1 MLLFRFKMLSLA
13 LRAFFSSS
21 FPIPAFFCPAI
32 HSIPSRGFR
41 ISRIYSRGFRI
52 SRIYCSLFFIF
63 YCISSKDDDDEIFAY
78 VLMLLF
84 RFKMLSLALRAFFVR
99 ISHSCVFLS
108 CRTQHSVFAD
118 CD

>member
-41 ISRIYSRGFRI
+41 ISRIY
-52 SRIYCSLFFIF
+52 CSLFFIF
-63 YCISSKDDDDEIFAY
+63 YCILSKDDDDEIFAY